1 MGILCETLAI
11 PALISSWPHAYI
23 VVIMHFAIYVYMYG
37 RLHQYLWNEIL
48 QLTLSS
54 IFTNTTD
61 NVAGAI
67 LKAWGNLDRGQVP
80 LTRW

>member
-1 MGILCETLAI
+1 M
-11 PALISSWPHAYI
+11 HI

-67 LKAWGNLDRGQVP
+67 LKAWGNLDRG
-80 LTRW
+80 